1 MPSPQRS
8 VLTVT
13 LLTLT
18 LGLGGCGTTKQDRGL
33 SGAGIGAG
41 AGAIVGAVTGLT
53 VLEAAAIGAAG
64 GALTG
69 ILTDESQVD
78 MGDPAWKKSQQ
89 ADELSSV
96 VADVQSRLARRGYDP
111 GPIDGV
117 VGAKTR
123 DAIRAW
129 QRDSGMAVDGRVTPA
144 LIESLRG

>member
-1 MPSPQRS
+1 MSSPQRS

-53 VLEAAAIGAAG
+53 VLEAAALGAAG
-64 GALTG
+64 GALAG
-69 ILTDESQVD
+69 ILTDESQID

-117 VGAKTR
+117 VGAQTR